1 VAIVEDELSLVFSA
15 LADPTRRAILERLAH
30 GDATVNQ
37 LAEPFAMTQ
46 QAVSKHLKVLE
57 RARLISRTRTGQ
69 SRPSVLDTEHL
80 DAAAGW
86 IARHRQIWADR
97 HDRLDEHLPRVLASE
112 RTCGKGGFKR
122 AGGRT
127 APTALSDPGPPSV
140 RRSWWCETGAGCGI
154 EEFCDHE

>member
-1 VAIVEDELSLVFSA
+1 MAVVEDELTLVFSA
-15 LADPTRRAILERLAH
+15 LADPTRRAILERLAR

-57 RARLISRTRTGQ
+57 RARLVSRTRAAQ
-69 SRPSVLDTEHL
+69 SRPCVLDTEHL

-97 HDRLDEHLPRVLASE
+97 HDRLDAHLAALQADQRQE
-112 RTCGKGGFKR
+112 EG
-122 AGGRT
+122 T
-127 APTALSDPGPPSV
+127 A
-140 RRSWWCETGAGCGI
+140 R
-154 EEFCDHE
+154 